1 MAKELRKDQEW
12 PVSFGRGKWLKNPPS
27 YQFFSPGIQERLL
40 PCFIHSNLIP
50 VSLAKSSSAL
60 QPLASQDT
68 GLGTP
73 QFRQAVRR
81 FREKKSAAICFQRK
95 TWQRSGIQDIL
106 LSSSVPP
113 CLQITDTSCSGTS
126 QWPMIHLQAATG
138 HHIQE
143 SMWLHES
150 SHFYQASQ
158 APVFVHPLASLF
170 PSEGSG
176 NSASDPILSP
186 SRLRSPNFHSEK
198 NDQRMTH
205 SSSPDEKDMEPG
217 EMSAPV
223 GDANAV
229 RYCTI

>member
-95 TWQRSGIQDIL
+95 TWQRSGIPDIL
-106 LSSSVPP
+106 LSSSVPS
-113 CLQITDTSCSGTS
+113 CLQITVTSCSGTS

-143 SMWLHES
+143 PMRLHES
-150 SHFYQASQ
+150 SHLLYQASQ

-186 SRLRSPNFHSEK
+186 STGETWQILTFSK
-198 NDQRMTH
+198 TH
-205 SSSPDEKDMEPG
+205 QGCEAQTFTVKKWP
-217 EMSAPV
+217 AH
-223 GDANAV
+223 DA
-229 RYCTI
+229 